1 MKRQKKKRKK
11 RKREEKKLET
21 LIEKKSQQTK
31 KKQSYQRKYANSL
44 SKLWY
49 HVMILIRERF
59 YADVRSKYFD
69 PKFNM
74 HHVEEN
80 KG

>member
-11 RKREEKKLET
+11 NRNTNR
-21 LIEKKSQQTK
+21 K
-31 KKQSYQRKYANSL
+31 KKVNKQKKESYQRKYANSL